1 MFSDSSPN
9 TFAEADRTQ
18 SKGDIMAGAL
28 MRWEPFAEL
37 GELRSRFDRMFEELT
52 DGHERGWVPAIDIV
66 RDNGNLVVRA
76 DVPGIKPE
84 EVKIEVED
92 DILTVS
98 GEHEERKEEKDK
110 DFLRRERR
118 YGSFSRSMALP
129 PGVEVKKIK
138 AKTHNGVV
146 EVTIPLPKEAKKETV
161 TITPTAA

>member
-1 MFSDSSPN
+1 
-9 TFAEADRTQ
+9 
-18 SKGDIMAGAL
+18 MAAGL
-28 MRWEPFAEL
+28 TRWEPFAEL
-37 GELRSRFDRMFEELT
+37 GELRSRLDRMFGET
-52 DGHERGWVPAIDIV
+52 FDVGERTWVPAIDVV

-84 EVKIEVED
+84 DVKIEVED

-118 YGSFSRSMALP
+118 YGSFVRSLALP
-129 PGVEVKKIK
+129 AGVDAKKIK
-138 AKTHNGVV
+138 ANTHDGVV

-161 TITPTAA
+161 TITPTAG